1 MSIKLKD
8 LIKILSLL
16 AAIASGLSELA
27 KQVNIYF
34 SKKEEKENKDNK
46 NLGGDDI
53 KTQKTD
59 N

>member
-34 SKKEEKENKDNK
+34 SKKEVKENKDNK

>member
-34 SKKEEKENKDNK
+34 SKKEGKENKDNK